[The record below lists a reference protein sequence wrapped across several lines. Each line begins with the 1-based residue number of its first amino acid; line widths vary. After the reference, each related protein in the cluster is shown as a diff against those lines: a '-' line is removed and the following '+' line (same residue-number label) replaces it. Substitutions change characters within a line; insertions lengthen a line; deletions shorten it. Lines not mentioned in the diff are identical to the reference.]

1 MSRAALQRFRPRVCD
16 PDSWIDRRI
25 AGPASPTPHRL
36 AIVGPRASG
45 RTSELI
51 MRARERTEHASFLI
65 PSDSDMIDEYARC
78 GMLRHLTCID
88 DVDIPENRDLLARVL
103 RDYPDVPM
111 LVSALAPVAGFATFE
126 LRALTLLESV
136 QTLSTRVFSWYFEST
151 PVPLAMAARGFPGR
165 LIAGAR
171 AAVRAA
177 RIDGVIDGAAIEAG
191 AFVAAQVPERP
202 EELAE
207 LRDLMV
213 RRWPN
218 AGSLVEPL
226 RWTCNAYGW
235 CLRGEDPNGTYFF
248 WPEHQGIFDEDAPSW
263 IALRSVLDYEK
274 QKAAERK
281 A

>member
-1 MSRAALQRFRPRVCD
+1 
-16 PDSWIDRRI
+16 
-25 AGPASPTPHRL
+25 
-36 AIVGPRASG
+36 
-45 RTSELI
+45 
-51 MRARERTEHASFLI
+51 MRARERTEHAAFLI
-65 PSDSDMIDEYARC
+65 SSDTAMIDEYARC
-78 GMLRHLTCID
+78 GMLCHLICID
-88 DVDIPENRDLLARVL
+88 DVDLPENRDLLTRVL

-111 LVSALAPVAGFATFE
+111 MVSALAPVAGFE
-126 LRALTLLESV
+126 PCGLHRLTLLESM
-136 QTLSTRVFSWYFEST
+136 QTLSTRVFPWYFESSSA
-151 PVPLAMAARGFPGR
+151 PLASAARGFPGR

-177 RIDGVIDGAAIEAG
+177 SVDGVIDSVAIEAG
-191 AFVAAQVPERP
+191 AVVAAQEPERP

-218 AGSLVEPL
+218 AGSLVGPL

-235 CLRGEDPNGTYFF
+235 GLRGEDPKGTYFF
-248 WPEHQGIFDEDAPSW
+248 WPLHQGIFDEEAPSW